1 MSIQDVVSIT
11 LMGGLGNQLFQIFT
25 CIAYGISTNRRIILP
40 YSDVLTTGTI
50 RPTYWDSIFK
60 TIKYLTTFNET
71 LYTPNIISKFD
82 CFREFGFRYNK
93 IPTLQT
99 SQLRLFGY
107 FQSPH
112 YFQEHFDTISLM
124 MNLPNQIVSIRNKY
138 SSYFP
143 ANTRTISMHFR
154 LGDYKTIQDYHPLMP
169 VQYYISAMQHILSK
183 NNTTCNVLYFCEEP
197 DLNDVSDM
205 IQKIKSVIQNVNFV
219 RANNSISDWEQ
230 LLLMASCHDNIV
242 ANSTFSWWGAYLNQ
256 TSDKIVCYPNIWF
269 GPRAGHDV
277 SDLFP
282 DTWNRIT
289 W

>member
-1 MSIQDVVSIT
+1 MTNQDVVSIT

-25 CIAYGISTNRRIILP
+25 CIAYGISNCRRIILP
-40 YSDVLTTGTI
+40 YSDVLTIGTV
-50 RPTYWDSIFK
+50 RPTNWDSNFK

-71 LYTPNIISKFD
+71 QYTPNIISKFD

-93 IPTLQT
+93 IPKLNA
-99 SQLRLFGY
+99 SPLRLFGY
-107 FQSPH
+107 FQSPS
-112 YFQEHFDTISLM
+112 YFQEHYDSICLM
-124 MNLPNQIVSIRNKY
+124 MNLPNQIVSVRNKY
-138 SSYFP
+138 SSYFL

-169 VQYYISAMQHILSK
+169 VQYYVSSMQHMLH
-183 NNTTCNVLYFCEEP
+183 NNNGACTVLYFCEEP
-197 DLNDVSDM
+197 DVNDVSEM
-205 IQKIKSVIQNVNFV
+205 LQQIKSVIQNVNFV
-219 RANNSISDWEQ
+219 RANDSISDWEQ

-256 TSDKIVCYPNIWF
+256 TPDKIVCYPNIWF

-282 DTWNRIT
+282 EGWTRIT